1 VAHIPVL
8 LKETIALL
16 NPQPNENF
24 IDGTFGGGGHSA
36 VLLEKTAP
44 NGIVIGLDWDTQSLA
59 NYLAHHRLSPRLIL
73 ENRNFANLSESPAV
87 KNLSIIN
94 GILFDLGISSWHL
107 EESAKGFAFSRNEPL
122 DMRYDLQNPLTA
134 AQLVNNASLSELEK
148 IISEYGQERYAAS
161 IAQAIATARTVKL
174 IETTNQLTAIIA
186 KKLPL
191 AHRNASLARVF
202 QALRI
207 AVNHELENIEQG
219 ISHSFELLSPQG
231 RLAVI
236 TFHSLEDRLVKTK
249 FQELVKSSRADFI
262 NKKPLVP
269 SQNEINQ
276 NPRARS
282 AKLRVIKKNF

>member
-191 AHRNASLARVF
+191 AHRNASLARVSKPY
-202 QALRI
+202 ALR
-207 AVNHELENIEQG
+207 
-219 ISHSFELLSPQG
+219 
-231 RLAVI
+231 
-236 TFHSLEDRLVKTK
+236 
-249 FQELVKSSRADFI
+249 
-262 NKKPLVP
+262 
-269 SQNEINQ
+269 
-276 NPRARS
+276 
-282 AKLRVIKKNF
+282 

>member
-107 EESAKGFAFSRNEPL
+107 EEKR
-122 DMRYDLQNPLTA
+122 
-134 AQLVNNASLSELEK
+134 
-148 IISEYGQERYAAS
+148 
-161 IAQAIATARTVKL
+161 
-174 IETTNQLTAIIA
+174 
-186 KKLPL
+186 
-191 AHRNASLARVF
+191 
-202 QALRI
+202 
-207 AVNHELENIEQG
+207 
-219 ISHSFELLSPQG
+219 
-231 RLAVI
+231 
-236 TFHSLEDRLVKTK
+236 
-249 FQELVKSSRADFI
+249 
-262 NKKPLVP
+262 
-269 SQNEINQ
+269 
-276 NPRARS
+276 
-282 AKLRVIKKNF
+282 